1 MFLQFQ
7 TARGEVFAVNSGQGS
22 CFFPLK
28 KGSCLVLVDGSS
40 WDVTLSYEQL
50 CSLFSTSD
58 LKL

>member
-7 TARGEVFAVNSGQGS
+7 TARGEVFAVNSGQVS

-40 WDVTLSYEQL
+40 WDVTLCPNQ
-50 CSLFSTSD
+50 
-58 LKL
+58 